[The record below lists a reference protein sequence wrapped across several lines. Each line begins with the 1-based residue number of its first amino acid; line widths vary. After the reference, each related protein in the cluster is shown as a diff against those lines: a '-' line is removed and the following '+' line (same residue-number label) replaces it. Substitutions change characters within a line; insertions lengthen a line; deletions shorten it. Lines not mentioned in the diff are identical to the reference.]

1 MNDRYCIADFR
12 YPVNWKEM
20 GLLDYPTVIKQ
31 PMDLGTIDVKDCS
44 LYHFQKKMNRDV
56 YKTPAEFIYDMRL
69 IYKNCMRYNIVVISL
84 TLIIYR
90 KLHNCT

>member
-44 LYHFQKKMNRDV
+44 LYHF
-56 YKTPAEFIYDMRL
+56 
-69 IYKNCMRYNIVVISL
+69 
-84 TLIIYR
+84 
-90 KLHNCT
+90 